1 MSCVF
6 PQKIGLVTG
15 QRQIGWLFHCQPSPS
30 SNLCSFKSSQ
40 VTAESGCGPADT
52 GLLQG
57 LAQTDLLLADV
68 IRHAKASGTMSLAIL
83 FLFALSAHIYNR
95 MKFSL
100 KKNVF
105 WRLLDASY
113 SFGLARA
120 GDLGAV
126 ASYLAS
132 GAETFLSCLLTP
144 SEVQRRWVHLLL
156 CPCITSFNKV
166 SLLPLKAPEL
176 CLLSVQ

>member
-100 KKNVF
+100 KKKCF
-105 WRLLDASY
+105 LETSGCLIFLRASEGGRSWCR
-113 SFGLARA
+113 SF
-120 GDLGAV
+120 
-126 ASYLAS
+126 
-132 GAETFLSCLLTP
+132 
-144 SEVQRRWVHLLL
+144 
-156 CPCITSFNKV
+156 
-166 SLLPLKAPEL
+166 LPGIW
-176 CLLSVQ
+176 CRNISVMFADSK